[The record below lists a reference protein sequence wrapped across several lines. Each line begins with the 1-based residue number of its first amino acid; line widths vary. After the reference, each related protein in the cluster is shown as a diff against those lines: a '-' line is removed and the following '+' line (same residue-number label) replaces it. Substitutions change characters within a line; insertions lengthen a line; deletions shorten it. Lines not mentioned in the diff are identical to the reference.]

1 MKFNTT
7 YLIAFLLLINFN
19 VKAQDFE
26 VSPVVMQFKT
36 NSGETETRTLTLKN
50 YYTEK
55 QKFTLNLVDYTLDA
69 EGVKHSQALGATNRT
84 LADRLVVSPSV
95 IELNP
100 NESATVDV
108 IMTIPKTDSKTRWGM
123 IQVQVAK
130 EKTTQDADKDLVTG
144 VIVIPR
150 IVVIVTQSPAD
161 NKNYA
166 AKVNSIT
173 EIEKSDEGFRTFEI
187 NVSNTGD
194 KVISGQL
201 YLAVANLETAE
212 GKRYQSKE
220 VTIYPEAFKIV
231 ILSIPENLVA
241 GKYALAALFDYGNQ
255 KAIEGTQI
263 LLEQE

>member
-1 MKFNTT
+1 MKFH
-7 YLIAFLLLINFN
+7 LIYFVTSFLLINPNLFS
-19 VKAQDFE
+19 QDFE

-50 YYTEK
+50 YYAEK
-55 QKFTLNLVDYTLDA
+55 QKFTLNLVDYTLDS
-69 EGVKHSQALGATNRT
+69 EGVKHAEALGNTNRT

-95 IELNP
+95 VELNP
-100 NESATVDV
+100 NESASVEV

-130 EKTTQDADKDLVTG
+130 ERTAADADKEMVTG

-166 AKVNSIT
+166 AKVISIT
-173 EIEKSDEGFRTFEI
+173 EVEKSDEGYRTFEI
-187 NVSNTGD
+187 NVSNSGD
-194 KVISGQL
+194 KLISGQL

-212 GKRYQSKE
+212 EKRYKSKE
-220 VTIYPEAFKIV
+220 VTIYPEASKV
-231 ILSIPENLVA
+231 VTLSIPENLA
-241 GKYALAALFDYGNQ
+241 IGKYALAALYDYGHQ
-255 KAIEGTQI
+255 KSIEGTQI

>member
-1 MKFNTT
+1 MKINTI
-7 YLIAFLLLINFN
+7 YLFALLLLTNLNI
-19 VKAQDFE
+19 KAQDFE

-36 NSGETETRTLTLKN
+36 NSGETETRTLTIKN

-55 QKFTLNLVDYTLDA
+55 QKFTLNLVDYTLDS
-69 EGVKHSQALGATNRT
+69 EGVKHSKALGNTSRT

-95 IELNP
+95 VELNP
-100 NESATVDV
+100 NESATIDV

-130 EKTTQDADKDLVTG
+130 EKTSMDADKDLVTG

-166 AKVNSIT
+166 AEVNAII
-173 EIEKSDEGFRTFEI
+173 EVEKSDEGYRTFEI

-194 KVISGQL
+194 KLISGQL

-212 GKRYQSKE
+212 EKRYKSKA
-220 VTIYPEAFKIV
+220 VTIYPDAFKIV
-231 ILSIPENLVA
+231 TLSIPENLVS
-241 GKYALAALFDYGNQ
+241 GKYALAALFDFGNQ
-255 KAIEGTQI
+255 KAIVGTQI

>member
-1 MKFNTT
+1 MKIN
-7 YLIAFLLLINFN
+7 LLLLITPFLFINLN
-19 VKAQDFE
+19 ASSQDFE

-50 YYTEK
+50 YYAEK
-55 QKFTLNLVDYTLDA
+55 QKFTLNLVDYTLDS
-69 EGVKHSQALGATNRT
+69 EGVKHAEALGNTNRT

-95 IELNP
+95 VELNP
-100 NESATVDV
+100 NESATIEV

-130 EKTTQDADKDLVTG
+130 ERTTADADMEMVTG

-173 EIEKSDEGFRTFEI
+173 EVEKSEDGYRTFEI

-201 YLAVANLETAE
+201 YLAVANLETAVE
-212 GKRYQSKE
+212 KRYKSKE

-231 ILSIPENLVA
+231 TLSIPENLVI
-241 GKYALAALFDYGNQ
+241 GKYALAALFDYGHQ
-255 KAIEGTQI
+255 KSIEGTQI